1 MGYVDSYRLKM
12 MMIMMLWVLLG
23 QNTGAMQYR
32 VAYFLQT
39 AFFFIYNIYT
49 SLTTGKCSSNIF

>member
-23 QNTGAMQYR
+23 QNTGAIQYR

-39 AFFFIYNIYT
+39 AFFYI
-49 SLTTGKCSSNIF
+49 SLTTRKCSSNIF